1 MKPTRP
7 THIPVDARDIVKK
20 FYKSLGDITQP
31 TNKTIT
37 KHDLFVSIPQTS
49 DTLMLRFILEC
60 ARKGVV
66 HRLLTPLTHFDHIR
80 DSMIDNILAQLTQYP
95 MFFEHIVTS
104 TPIIRGHMEMAVEV
118 IYFAVP
124 QQRDILRGTCDLTL
138 NSSADSKTIEDIHG
152 EYNSVYAILDRVSNV
167 SFEEDDE
174 YISEIISKLHAWIKK
189 VSEPISLALPSGPF
203 NIPVF
208 PGTIIETLIIFW
220 NDVIRVVFPALV
232 KLQTDLNR
240 HIQLVVQTVPVVRS
254 VVDGLTRLKE
264 SIERIS
270 NAFIVGDEL
279 DDHVKYLRKALNEY
293 IFNGEKISDITKP
306 AFYRH
311 LCSYFSGTTV
321 SFDREVPNPV
331 QCTIG
336 STTIELNTSYDDPL
350 TVFLLLPLHAMG
362 PTRTRMT
369 AVHTLVDEVVRL
381 RDMYLKK
388 SGLPRI
394 NDREFNVAE
403 YKKIEIELQG
413 ITQELETKRDDLT
426 SKRQALEKL
435 QGEIST
441 SKERKTNLEGQRAA
455 LERSK
460 DEKEAKQQQLDE
472 EIRAISASIAGS
484 AISNISRLRQDLENK
499 EKEKEA
505 IMKEIQQIRN
515 ELSTLNLDTASLELE
530 IEKCKENERRL
541 DSAIATTTTQIE
553 GLIRTEHELS
563 KLLSDNIHELTTSIR
578 QIKETIDYRA
588 VELTKTMG
596 QTMFKLSAGG
606 TFDESDMNLPT
617 KMLKQLIKTTLFAI
631 GFEVLSDKEGKRMY
645 DMEQKEKDLCKTI
658 EDVSDKQEQQ
668 NMFIT
673 RRKLLEDGSSPSA
686 TASTAASAAAAT
698 AAAATAAA
706 PAASAAT
713 AAAATAS
720 TAASAAAA
728 TAAAPAASAATPA
741 AATAAAATA
750 AAPAAAA
757 PAASASAAS
766 ASAASAAPRAT
777 ASRATDDASTPYI
790 FRLNRFFFTNQYT
803 PLALVL
809 LRYFGWNENN
819 PVFPIDYPPEITEWT
834 HLRLDEHL
842 TMTEWMEEV
851 KDLSVRRL
859 REKQVY
865 TFLQA
870 REPDRRETVKKMVR
884 DLLLVIDVSTFVTE
898 ENKADAVTFAE
909 KTIEYIEKNSSKY
922 SIINVYAYRINLSE
936 TIDYYTDDP
945 SIGNATKVIDALYI
959 LMSKIEEQ
967 DRLSALST
975 AAAAASSDAESSS
988 DDEPSSDA

>member
-293 IFNGEKISDITKP
+293 IFNGEKISDSTKP

-311 LCSYFSGTTV
+311 LCSYLSGTTV

-706 PAASAAT
+706 PAA
-713 AAAATAS
+713 
-720 TAASAAAA
+720 
-728 TAAAPAASAATPA
+728 
-741 AATAAAATA
+741 
-750 AAPAAAA
+750 AA